1 MWKEIEDQTA
11 PTGDDP
17 RRERYEINTKK
28 MGQIDDGTIKGQAN
42 DAGPGSATNDKNDG
56 ERSIEIWE
64 CWDHVEGKLQVV
76 FNRTKLVRNDDNP
89 YAKCNKGQTFIDLP
103 DISLNWEY
111 NAMGHLE
118 PVETTIH
125 EIADSR
131 NQAMDD
137 IVFSLDPIRKVEK
150 GCCG

>member
-1 MWKEIEDQTA
+1 M
-11 PTGDDP
+11 
-17 RRERYEINTKK
+17 N
-28 MGQIDDGTIKGQAN
+28 
-42 DAGPGSATNDKNDG
+42 G
-56 ERSIEIWE
+56 EKTIEIWG
-64 CWDHVEGKLQVV
+64 CWDHIEGKLQAV
-76 FNRTKLVRNDDNP
+76 FNRNILVRNDDNP
-89 YAKCNKGQTFIDLP
+89 YAKVNNGQVFIDLP
-103 DISLNWEY
+103 DITLNWEY
-111 NAMGHLE
+111 YAMGHLE